1 MYKIT
6 RTAPPKSL
14 TINHEAWNQRYQAD
28 KASTPAKSFRWY
40 NAACYQETRELLIS
54 MTQGHCAFC
63 DGPLGAESRET
74 IEHFKPKSAFPELA
88 FTWENLFPCCDRCQ
102 GQKLE
107 KYDDALLKPDD
118 VTYEFER
125 FFIANYATG
134 EITPSPQAC
143 AVEQHQAQ
151 VTIEHYGL
159 NLPQRKLARRKELKC
174 YFAMRHEM
182 ILDEFN
188 YRYFLME

>member
-6 RTAPPKSL
+6 RIAPPESL
-14 TINHEAWNQRYQAD
+14 SANYEAWTQRYQTD
-28 KASTPAKSFRWY
+28 KASTPTKSFRWY
-40 NAACYQETRELLIS
+40 NVACYQETRERLIS

-63 DGPLGAESRET
+63 DGPVGTESRET
-74 IEHFKPKSAFPELA
+74 VEHFKPKSRFPELV

-107 KYDDALLKPDD
+107 KYDDALLRPDD

-134 EITPSPQAC
+134 EIAPSPQAP
-143 AVEQHQAQ
+143 ATEQHQAQ

-159 NLPQRKLARRKELKC
+159 NLPARKLARRKELKC
-174 YFAMRHEM
+174 YSVMRHEM

>member
-6 RTAPPKSL
+6 RISPPKSL
-14 TINHEAWNQRYQAD
+14 NANYKAWNRRYQAD
-28 KASTPAKSFRWY
+28 KASTPVKAFRWY
-40 NAACYQETRELLIS
+40 NIACYQETRDLLIS
-54 MTQGHCAFC
+54 MTQNHCAFC

-74 IEHFKPKSAFPELA
+74 IEHFKPKSVFPELA

-118 VTYEFER
+118 IAYEFER

-134 EITPSPQAC
+134 EITPSPQAS
-143 AVEQHQAQ
+143 AAEQYQAK

-159 NLPQRKLARRKELKC
+159 NLPQRKIARRKELRC
-174 YFAMRHEM
+174 YLAMKHEM
-182 ILDEFN
+182 LLDEFS